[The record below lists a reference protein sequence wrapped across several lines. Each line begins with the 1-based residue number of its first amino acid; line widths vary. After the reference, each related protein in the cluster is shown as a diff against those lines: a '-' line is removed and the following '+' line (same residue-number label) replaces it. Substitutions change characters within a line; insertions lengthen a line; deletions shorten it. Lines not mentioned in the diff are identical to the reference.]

1 MKKLLEKIGKEA
13 LVQMTSSGKQFVNV
27 RVLILDI
34 KQSYGRTRYL
44 IRPVAGE
51 GEMWVEK
58 IEGI

>member
-27 RVLILDI
+27 RGLILDI

-51 GEMWVEK
+51 GEMWVENL
-58 IEGI
+58 EGI

>member
-44 IRPVAGE
+44 VKPVAGE
-51 GEMWVEK
+51 GEMWVENL
-58 IEGI
+58 EGI